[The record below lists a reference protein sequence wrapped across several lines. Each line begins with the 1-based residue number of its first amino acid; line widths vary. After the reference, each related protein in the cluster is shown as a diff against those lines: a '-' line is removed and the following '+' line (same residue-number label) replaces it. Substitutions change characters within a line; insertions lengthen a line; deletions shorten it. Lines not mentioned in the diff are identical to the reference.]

1 MLDPGVA
8 YVNVTGIFP
17 NVEGVNASGPSAT
30 DGFEFVANFVND
42 NNIGW
47 MQMLLNLAG
56 MTPNGVVESDSASQ
70 MKEAMRKTSIPPGVE
85 VGWHQNVDP
94 ATAGYR
100 LLLLNGQGILR
111 ANYPDLDTACYV
123 GDGNNATA
131 SAYYRADDAA
141 GTSRN
146 IAGIYLILPET
157 RGYVPRGLDVAASV
171 DPDGASRDMGSLQTD
186 AFQGH
191 VHYNGIADESST
203 AFFVYG
209 GTTNEMP
216 GSATNTPVGDA
227 SARTYQGLTSVSK
240 TDGVNGTPRISSE
253 TRMANYADV
262 FAVGY

>member
-8 YVNVTGIFP
+8 YVNVTGTFP
-17 NVEGVNASGPSAT
+17 DVLGLNASGPSTT
-30 DGFEFVANFVND
+30 DGFEIIANFVND

-70 MKEAMRKTSIPPGVE
+70 MKDALRRTSVPPGVE
-85 VGWHQNVDP
+85 VGWHQNTDP

-131 SAYYRADDAA
+131 SAYYRADNSD
-141 GTSRN
+141 GSSRN
-146 IAGIYLILPET
+146 IAGVYLILPET
-157 RGYVPRGLDVAASV
+157 RGYVPRGLDTAASV
-171 DPDGASRDMGSLQTD
+171 DPDGASRDLGSLQTD

-191 VHYNGIADESST
+191 VFYNGISDNAST
-203 AFFVYG
+203 DLFIYG
-209 GTTNEMP
+209 STTTEVP
-216 GSATNTPVGDA
+216 GSATANPAIVASVG
-227 SARTYQGLTSVSK
+227 TYQGLTSAPK

-253 TRMANYADV
+253 TRMTNYADV
-262 FAVGY
+262 MAVGY